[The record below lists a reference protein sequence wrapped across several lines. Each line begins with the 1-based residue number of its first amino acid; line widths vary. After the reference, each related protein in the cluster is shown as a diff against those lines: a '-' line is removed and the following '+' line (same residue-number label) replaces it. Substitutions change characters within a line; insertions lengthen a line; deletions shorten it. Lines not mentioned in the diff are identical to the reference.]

1 MAIFCKMNLETSKN
15 NGGMWGGKG
24 LLGAQ
29 KNGQVLRGQFVDNQ
43 NMKKRKFGEAP
54 QIVKK
59 STENAYF
66 LQNEP

>member
-1 MAIFCKMNLETSKN
+1 M
-15 NGGMWGGKG
+15 GGKG